1 MTTQR
6 SCDENPAG
14 LTPEHHDFR
23 GIVGFPLLWRRHMT
37 ASLTP
42 PIDDT
47 KFGAFTD
54 VGPWN
59 IDLDAISWSANLDQ
73 LREEI
78 RAKVPEL
85 TRKRRLPPGRR
96 VVSIL
101 GRFGWAIGRWKF
113 AKLRG
118 LKGPASTQE
127 LSLRLRLAS
136 ESLGS
141 TYVKLAQ
148 IISSGEGVFPEELVT
163 EFRKCR
169 DQVPAEPFSIVK
181 QIVEEDLGCKLHEVF
196 HRFDQQP
203 LAAASIAQVHRAEI
217 KIDGEPI
224 EVVVK
229 VQRPRIAELVHADIA
244 ASAWLAP
251 FLVGRIP
258 VSALANPPALVEVF
272 AQSIVE
278 ELDFRL
284 EAGNM
289 LDVARSLKSLEQDGY
304 VVPRPHPS
312 LVTKRVLVMERLDG
326 FQFDDLERLK
336 AENIDPHDIVRTGMI
351 GFLEGAM
358 VNGIFHGDLHGGNL
372 FVRPD
377 GKTALLD
384 YGIVGRL
391 TEPKRVAFLKLLM
404 ASTTNNVHAQ
414 VEAIRDLG
422 ALPQDVD
429 IDDVIVQL
437 GLDGSGIDPMQFDQT
452 ELVEEVNRL
461 IKALLG
467 YGARMPRELMLFAK
481 NMVFLEGAI
490 ATLTPE
496 LDLFAEITHISM
508 WFVKTHGNQL
518 ADDIGI
524 KTDDFKVD
532 LTAMKGQFGVD
543 PATAEFTYRE
553 LQERR
558 ELIAKRFAGKE

>member
-1 MTTQR
+1 MIRDIVVPDVSPPVTPISDEPMTTSMNQ
-6 SCDENPAG
+6 S
-14 LTPEHHDFR
+14 
-23 GIVGFPLLWRRHMT
+23 VV
-37 ASLTP
+37 
-42 PIDDT
+42 DT
-47 KFGAFTD
+47 SFGAFSES
-54 VGPWN
+54 GPWN
-59 IDLDAISWSANLDQ
+59 LDLDQISWLPNLDG
-73 LREEI
+73 LRAEI
-78 RAKVPEL
+78 RAAVPEL
-85 TRKRRLPPGRR
+85 TRRRIVPPGRR
-96 VVSIL
+96 VLSIL
-101 GRFGWAIGRWKF
+101 GQFGWAVGRWKF
-113 AKLRG
+113 AKMRG
-118 LKGPASTQE
+118 LEGSASKHE
-127 LSLRLRLAS
+127 LSMRMRRAS
-136 ESLGS
+136 ENLGS
-141 TYVKLAQ
+141 TYIKLAQ
-148 IISSGEGVFPEELVT
+148 IISSGEGVFPPELVS

-169 DQVPAEPFSIVK
+169 DQVPAEPFSVVK
-181 QIVEEDLGCKLHEVF
+181 QIIEDDLGRKLHDVF
-196 HRFDQQP
+196 YRFDQKP
-203 LAAASIAQVHRAEI
+203 LAAASIAQVHRAEV
-217 KIDGEPI
+217 KIDGEPT

-229 VQRPRIAELVHADIA
+229 VQRPRISELVHADIA

-258 VSALANPPALVEVF
+258 VAALANPPALVEVF

-289 LDVARSLKSLEQDGY
+289 LDIARSLKSLNQDGY
-304 VVPRPHPS
+304 VVPRPHPT
-312 LVTKRVLVMERLDG
+312 LVTKRVLVMERLEG
-326 FQFDDLERLK
+326 FQFDDLERLR
-336 AENIDPHDIVRTGMI
+336 AENIDPHDIVRTGMV

-372 FVRPD
+372 FVQPD

-422 ALPQDVD
+422 ALPADVD
-429 IDDVIVQL
+429 IDQVIVEL
-437 GLDGSGIDPMQFDQT
+437 GLDGSGIDPLQLSQT
-452 ELVEEVNRL
+452 ELVNEVNRL
-461 IKALLG
+461 VKALLG

-481 NMVFLEGAI
+481 NMVFIEGAI
-490 ATLTPE
+490 ATLTPD
-496 LDLFAEITHISM
+496 LDLFAEISHIAM

-518 ADDIGI
+518 AADIGI

-543 PATAEFTYRE
+543 PATDEFTYRE

-558 ELIAKRFAGKE
+558 ETIAKRFAGRG

>member
-1 MTTQR
+1 MT
-6 SCDENPAG
+6 N
-14 LTPEHHDFR
+14 
-23 GIVGFPLLWRRHMT
+23 
-37 ASLTP
+37 
-42 PIDDT
+42 DT
-47 KFGAFTD
+47 SFGAFTD

-59 IDLDAISWSANLDQ
+59 LDLDQITWLPGLDAK
-73 LREEI
+73 REAI
-78 RAKVPEL
+78 RAQVPEM
-85 TRKRRLPPGRR
+85 TRRRLLPPGRR
-96 VVSIL
+96 VISIV
-101 GRFGWAIGRWKF
+101 GQFAWAIGRWKF
-113 AKLRG
+113 SKLRG
-118 LKGPASTQE
+118 LEGSASKQE
-127 LSLRLRLAS
+127 LSLRLRQAS
-136 ESLGS
+136 ENLGS
-141 TYVKLAQ
+141 TYIKLAQ
-148 IISSGEGVFPEELVT
+148 IISSGEGVFPQELVT

-169 DQVPAEPFSIVK
+169 DQVPAEPFSVVK
-181 QIVEEDLGCKLHEVF
+181 QIVEEDLGRKLHEVF
-196 HRFDQQP
+196 YSFDREP

-217 KIDGEPI
+217 NIDGEPT

-229 VQRPRIAELVHADIA
+229 VQRPRISEFVHADIA

-258 VSALANPPALVEVF
+258 VAALANPPALVEVF

-289 LDVARSLKSLEQDGY
+289 LDVARSLKSLEQTGY

-326 FQFDDLERLK
+326 FQFDDIERLQ

-391 TEPKRVAFLKLLM
+391 TEPKRVAFLKLM
-404 ASTTNNVHAQ
+404 MTTMSSNVTGQ

-422 ALPQDVD
+422 ALPGDVD
-429 IDDVIVQL
+429 INEVIAEL
-437 GLDGSGIDPMQFDQT
+437 GLDGSGLDPMQLDQA
-452 ELVEEVNRL
+452 ELVDEVNRL
-461 IKALLG
+461 VKAMLG

-490 ATLTPE
+490 STLTPD
-496 LDLFAEITHISM
+496 LDIFDEVQHIAM
-508 WFVKTHGNQL
+508 WFLKTHGNQL
-518 ADDIGI
+518 AADIGI
-524 KTDDFKVD
+524 KTDDFGVD
-532 LTAMKGQFGVD
+532 LSAMKMQFGVD
-543 PATAEFTYRE
+543 PATDEFTYRE

-558 ELIAKRFAGKE
+558 ELIARRFAGRE

>member
-1 MTTQR
+1 MSQR
-6 SCDENPAG
+6 
-14 LTPEHHDFR
+14 
-23 GIVGFPLLWRRHMT
+23 
-37 ASLTP
+37 
-42 PIDDT
+42 DT
-47 KFGAFTD
+47 DFGAFD
-54 VGPWN
+54 QNGPWN
-59 IDLDAISWSANLDQ
+59 LDLDAIEWLDNIES
-73 LREEI
+73 LRSDI

-85 TRKRRLPPGRR
+85 TRRRVLPPGRR
-96 VVSIL
+96 VLSIL
-101 GRFGWAIGRWKF
+101 GRFGWAVGQWKF
-113 AKLRG
+113 KKARG
-118 LKGPASTQE
+118 LEGSDSKKV
-127 LSLRLRLAS
+127 LSRNLRVAS
-136 ESLGS
+136 ENLGS
-141 TYVKLAQ
+141 TYIKLAQ
-148 IISSGEGVFPEELVT
+148 IISSGEGVFPDELVT

-169 DQVPAEPFSIVK
+169 DQVPAEPFQVVK
-181 QIVEEDLGCKLHEVF
+181 EIVEHDLGAKLHEVF
-196 HRFDQQP
+196 YSFDREP
-203 LAAASIAQVHRAEI
+203 LAAASIAQVHRAELL
-217 KIDGEPI
+217 IDGEPT

-229 VQRPRIAELVHADIA
+229 VQRPRIGEFVHADIA

-258 VSALANPPALVEVF
+258 VAALANPPALVEVF

-284 EAGNM
+284 EASNM
-289 LDVARSLKSLEQDGY
+289 LDVARSLTSLDQDGY

-326 FQFDDLERLK
+326 FQFDDVERLR

-391 TEPKRVAFLKLLM
+391 TEPKRVAFLKLMM
-404 ASTTNNVHAQ
+404 ASTSNNIHAQ

-422 ALPQDVD
+422 ALPPDVD
-429 IDDVIVQL
+429 IDNVIVEL
-437 GLDGSGIDPMQFDQT
+437 GLDGSGVDPLQLDQA
-452 ELVEEVNRL
+452 ELVNEVNRL
-461 IKALLG
+461 VKAMLS

-490 ATLTPE
+490 ATLTPD
-496 LDLFAEITHISM
+496 LDLFAEITHIAM
-508 WFVKTHGNQL
+508 WFMKTHGNQL
-518 ADDIGI
+518 AADIGI

-543 PATAEFTYRE
+543 PATDEFTYRE

-558 ELIAKRFAGKE
+558 ELIAKRFAGKD